1 MAACLSLLSLLW
13 SVRRLRYGVV
23 RVKVVGWSM
32 EPTLAPGSE
41 VIARRVPPHSLS
53 NGDIVVLLAPDSGQL
68 IIKRIAAIGGT
79 PNPAAEGAAGD
90 VPDGMVV
97 LLGDNLD
104 KSHDSR
110 HFGCVPANQIMGRVI
125 RQLR

>member
-1 MAACLSLLSLLW
+1 M
-13 SVRRLRYGVV
+13 RLRRHVS
-23 RVKVVGWSM
+23 RVKVIGWSM

-53 NGDIVVLLAPDSGQL
+53 IGDIVVVSAPDSEQL
-68 IIKRIAAIGGT
+68 IIKRIAAVGGT
-79 PNPAAEGAAGD
+79 AVPAALGAEGT

-97 LLGDNLD
+97 LLGDNPD

-110 HFGCVPANQIMGRVI
+110 HFGCVPADRVVGRVV
-125 RQLR
+125 RQLG

>member
-1 MAACLSLLSLLW
+1 M
-13 SVRRLRYGVV
+13 
-23 RVKVVGWSM
+23 KVVGWSM

-41 VIARRVPPHSLS
+41 VIARRVPPHSLAI
-53 NGDIVVLLAPDSGQL
+53 GDIVVVPAPDSGQL

-79 PNPAAEGAAGD
+79 PSPAALGAAGT

-97 LLGDNLD
+97 LLGDNPGM
-104 KSHDSR
+104 SHDSR
-110 HFGCVPANQIMGRVI
+110 HFGSVPADRVVGRVV